1 MMIDGQNLVNNM
13 YFAAAMIL
21 FVIGL
26 SIMVMDPNLIKK
38 IIGLN
43 IADTAIFLFI
53 VATGYIRGGSAAIAG
68 TGLNR
73 QIFVNPLPSA
83 LILTGIVVAVSTTA
97 FALIM
102 IVKLYSYYGTINID
116 DIARIRRSRT

>member
-1 MMIDGQNLVNNM
+1 MGINLTHLLTNM
-13 YFAAAMIL
+13 YFVAAMVL

-26 SIMVMDPNLIKK
+26 MIMVMDPNLIKK

-43 IADTAIFLFI
+43 IADTAVFLFI
-53 VATGYIRGGSAAIAG
+53 VSTGYIRGGSAAIAG
-68 TGLNR
+68 TGLDR

-102 IVKLYSYYGTINID
+102 VIKLYSYYGTIDID
-116 DIARIRRSRT
+116 EIATRRRKLS

>member
-1 MMIDGQNLVNNM
+1 MINPANLITNL
-13 YFAAAMIL
+13 YFMAAMLL

-53 VATGYIRGGSAAIAG
+53 VSTGYIRGGSAAIAG

-73 QIFVNPLPSA
+73 EIFVNPLPSA

-97 FALIM
+97 FSLIM
-102 IVKLYSYYGTINID
+102 VEKLYSYYGTINID
-116 DIARIRRSRT
+116 EIAKMRRNSL

>member
-1 MMIDGQNLVNNM
+1 MTIDLANLSNNM
-13 YFAAAMIL
+13 YFAAAMVL

-26 SIMVMDPNLIKK
+26 TIMVMDPNLIKK

-73 QIFVNPLPSA
+73 QVFVNPLPSA

-102 IVKLYSYYGTINID
+102 IEKLYAYYGTINID
-116 DIARIRRSRT
+116 EIARMRRQRI

>member
-1 MMIDGQNLVNNM
+1 MMIDGQNLITNM

-68 TGLNR
+68 TGLDR

-116 DIARIRRSRT
+116 DIAQIRRSRT

>member
-1 MMIDGQNLVNNM
+1 MTIDPANLINNM

-26 SIMVMDPNLIKK
+26 AIMVMDPNLIKK

-53 VATGYIRGGSAAIAG
+53 VATGYIRGGSAAIVG
-68 TGLNR
+68 TGLDR
-73 QIFVNPLPSA
+73 QIFANPLPSA

-102 IVKLYSYYGTINID
+102 IEKLYSYYGTINID
-116 DIARIRRSRT
+116 EIARMRRHRT

>member
-1 MMIDGQNLVNNM
+1 MGIDFMNLAGNM
-13 YFAAAMIL
+13 YFATAMIL

-26 SIMVMDPNLIKK
+26 GIMVMDPNLIKK

-53 VATGYIRGGSAAIAG
+53 VSTGYIRGGSAAIAG
-68 TGLNR
+68 TGLDR
-73 QIFVNPLPSA
+73 EIFVNPLPSA

-97 FALIM
+97 FALVMVIQ
-102 IVKLYSYYGTINID
+102 LYSYYGTINID
-116 DIARIRRSRT
+116 EIAQIRRSRP

>member
-1 MMIDGQNLVNNM
+1 MMIDGQNLINNM